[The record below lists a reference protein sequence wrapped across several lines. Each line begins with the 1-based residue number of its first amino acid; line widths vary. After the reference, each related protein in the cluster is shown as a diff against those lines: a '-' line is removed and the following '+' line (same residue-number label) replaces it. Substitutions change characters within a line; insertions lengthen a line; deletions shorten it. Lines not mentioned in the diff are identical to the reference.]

1 MGSDAASSDVIPRP
15 AIGNNRG
22 PPDVWTEGQTRQAEE
37 RRVVEIGRPVVPAGQ
52 VVLAGRAVPAGQAP
66 DPPSATSTD
75 GPSSSAAA
83 PTPGDAPGVGDFG
96 TIARR
101 YADQLYGFC
110 VRLAGDP
117 SEAEDLFQETLL
129 RALRAWPEV
138 RRPERAK
145 GWLFA
150 IATNAWRDQLRAR
163 NRRVATTSLD
173 EVDEDDPEFSLFQVL
188 AIEDPFPYSDELHL
202 DFLRLFRDEDV
213 QAVFGAI
220 NPVFRLPL
228 ILTVVHGFSCKE
240 AAAVLDIP
248 LGTLLSRL
256 HRGRK
261 QLERGLWDYAVRNGL
276 IDVGDER

>member
-1 MGSDAASSDVIPRP
+1 M
-15 AIGNNRG
+15 
-22 PPDVWTEGQTRQAEE
+22 
-37 RRVVEIGRPVVPAGQ
+37 VEVGRLA
-52 VVLAGRAVPAGQAP
+52 VLAGGTLTDR
-66 DPPSATSTD
+66 PSAWATDARLSTAGD
-75 GPSSSAAA
+75 DAAA
-83 PTPGDAPGVGDFG
+83 GDFG
-96 TIARR
+96 AVVRR
-101 YADQLYGFC
+101 HAEQLYGFC

-117 SEAEDLFQETLL
+117 TEAEDLVQETLV

-163 NRRVATTSLD
+163 NRRLPTTSLD
-173 EVDEDDPEFSLFQVL
+173 EVGKDDPEFSLFQTL
-188 AIEDPFPYSDELHL
+188 AVDDPFPYSDELHL

-240 AAAVLDIP
+240 AAAILAIP

-261 QLERGLWDYAVRNGL
+261 QLERGLWDHAVRNGL
-276 IDVGDER
+276 IDVGDEG